1 MHLTQALINE
11 YVDASFS
18 HVTGEHKHYVDL
30 QYEKCKQIICVR
42 VCICYINNLVL
53 KQQDVISLASLLL
66 CVCFHTFVS
75 LINSSKNI
83 PYKWFLPHSLRCWKH
98 DMLACFVFESV
109 CNPEFD
115 KYIVE
120 KHMYNNPDKAKLTK
134 EKTF

>member
-1 MHLTQALINE
+1 M
-11 YVDASFS
+11 YSMRSASKLS
-18 HVTGEHKHYVDL
+18 L
-30 QYEKCKQIICVR
+30 C
-42 VCICYINNLVL
+42 VCICYIIL

-75 LINSSKNI
+75 PINSSKNI
-83 PYKWFLPHSLRCWKH
+83 PYKWPRSLRCWKH
-98 DMLACFVFESV
+98 NMLACFVFESV

-120 KHMYNNPDKAKLTK
+120 KHLYNNPDKAKLTK